1 MVSDS
6 VVRSQ
11 SGRIIQNTLSDSWV
25 ADPRT
30 ETSTYMFDAA
40 GRLTQAVIPRHVLS
54 YGFGD
59 TTCGVGASDL
69 AGRNGNRTS
78 FSDVKD
84 AGTPITTDYCYEPL
98 TVCCRRRWRVLR
110 LGQTLCSPQ
119 IWVRQHSRMTHMATR
134 PGWLISNCSMT
145 ARIGI

>member
-30 ETSTYMFDAA
+30 ETSTYTFDAA

-84 AGTPITTDYCYEPL
+84 AGIPITTDYCYDGSDRLVSTAVAALPPRCPPTQSRRSSPFAPL
-98 TVCCRRRWRVLR
+98 RASS
-110 LGQTLCSPQ
+110 LCP
-119 IWVRQHSRMTHMATR
+119 TGTR
-134 PGWLISNCSMT
+134 PPIPAT
-145 ARIGI
+145 